1 MSYVGRTGIFL
12 YNRDEPGKERR
23 MYHKTSQGTEEP
35 NCITKTS
42 QVRRDL
48 PLYKDEP
55 GRTYLNNKDESR

>member
-12 YNRDEPGKERR
+12 YNRDEPDKERR
-23 MYHKTSQGTEEP
+23 MYHKTSQGTEGP

-55 GRTYLNNKDESR
+55 R